1 MTSIRRLMSGI
12 STSATWAAR
21 YEVSAPIRQKPTAP
35 VEPVRRGFSDQSD
48 FQSAA
53 EAEGSPLSAHAP
65 YLAGSSRKAR
75 EALSVYSGVSDFQ
88 ASLPRFQH
96 LLGVNIPPPP
106 ARLVSA
112 APRFQQASK
121 AQEEA
126 QRESA
131 SRPGLTATADLQ
143 EAFDLASE
151 EDQVRLY
158 AAESAEEGRSV
169 IQHPDGSVTDPQ
181 APNSRFEDL
190 AAWESAHPGLTHAAS
205 LSRNDLELVL
215 AMPEGEARDE
225 VLAELASTASAWESS
240 SAAGDD
246 FMPSLDDL
254 PVNAEPEEATASA
267 DAFMPSMDDLPSG
280 SEPMEA
286 QLEPGGEDR
295 VLSAE
300 ELDALLRPTG
310 ELAEGQRPLDVAVQ
324 VAQRGT
330 SEQQARVATVL
341 YEQSQ
346 APSTPDATAYQHGAA
361 LAGSSSPEATLA
373 LLQRMG
379 ETGTADF
386 VRTMMQA

>member
-75 EALSVYSGVSDFQ
+75 EALSVFSGMSDFQ
-88 ASLPRFQH
+88 AALPRFQH

-112 APRFQQASK
+112 APRFQASK

-143 EAFDLASE
+143 QAFELASE

-158 AAESAEEGRSV
+158 SAESAEEGRSV
-169 IQHPDGSVTDPQ
+169 VQHPDGSVTDPQ

-190 AAWESAHPGLTHAAS
+190 TAWERAHPGLTQAAS

-225 VLAELASTASAWESS
+225 VLAELASTDSAWESS

-254 PVNAEPEEATASA
+254 PMSAEPEEATASA

-280 SEPMEA
+280 SDPMEA
-286 QLEPGGEDR
+286 QHEPGGEDR

-300 ELDALLRPTG
+300 ELDTLLRPTG

-330 SEQQARVATVL
+330 REQQTRVATAL
-341 YEQSQ
+341 YAQSQ
-346 APSTPDATAYQHGAA
+346 APGASDSTAYQHGAA

-379 ETGTADF
+379 EAGTADF
-386 VRTMMQA
+386 VRTMLQS